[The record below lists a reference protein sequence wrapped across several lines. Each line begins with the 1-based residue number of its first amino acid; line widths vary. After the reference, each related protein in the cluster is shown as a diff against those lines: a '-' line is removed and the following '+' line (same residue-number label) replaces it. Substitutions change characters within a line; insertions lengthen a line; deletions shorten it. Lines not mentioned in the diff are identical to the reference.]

1 MNVTI
6 LILQGRQEGKEERK
20 GIVNL
25 FPGVYSSSSKLNF
38 FKVFRMEE
46 GEEAN
51 LKNEYF
57 NRSARQCFYE
67 FLIHKF
73 LDNFFFVFN
82 PDSPC
87 FIYFSPTIR
96 RIILRLTDKNIKIQS
111 IKIGLDA

>member
-1 MNVTI
+1 MKLELLDLGREREREWLVNVTI

-46 GEEAN
+46 GEGEEAN

-57 NRSARQCFYE
+57 NRSAR
-67 FLIHKF
+67 
-73 LDNFFFVFN
+73 
-82 PDSPC
+82 
-87 FIYFSPTIR
+87 
-96 RIILRLTDKNIKIQS
+96 
-111 IKIGLDA
+111 

>member
-57 NRSARQCFYE
+57 NRSAR
-67 FLIHKF
+67 
-73 LDNFFFVFN
+73 
-82 PDSPC
+82 
-87 FIYFSPTIR
+87 
-96 RIILRLTDKNIKIQS
+96 
-111 IKIGLDA
+111 